1 MFPKNPVYVGMLL
14 SMPALWFSA
23 LLAGIDN
30 SEQLSAFE
38 DWFLV
43 ANIIFTVSAAAFA
56 VIGLIRLIED

>member
-1 MFPKNPVYVGMLL
+1 MLL